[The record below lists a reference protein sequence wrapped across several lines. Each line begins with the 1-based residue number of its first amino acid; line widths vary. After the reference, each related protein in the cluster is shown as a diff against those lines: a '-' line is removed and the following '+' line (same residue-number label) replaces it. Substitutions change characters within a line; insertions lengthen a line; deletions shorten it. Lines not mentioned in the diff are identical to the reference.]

1 MNRMKVTTVGN
12 SIGIVLTK
20 EVLATLRVSKGDVL
34 YATETPNGIELSAYD
49 PEFAHQMDMAENI
62 MRENRNVLKKLSE

>member
-12 SIGIVLTK
+12 SVGIVLTK
-20 EVLATLRVSKGDVL
+20 EVLGKLRVRKGDVL

-49 PEFAHQMDMAENI
+49 PEFARQMDASENI
-62 MRENRNVLKKLSE
+62 MREDRNVLKKLSE

>member
-34 YATETPNGIELSAYD
+34 YATETPNGIELSACD
-49 PEFAHQMDMAENI
+49 PEFARQMDMAENI

>member
-12 SIGIVLTK
+12 SIGIVLNK
-20 EVLATLRVSKGDVL
+20 EVLTTLRVSKGDVL

-49 PEFAHQMDMAENI
+49 PEFARQMDMAENI
-62 MRENRNVLKKLSE
+62 MREERNVLKKLSE

>member
-12 SIGIVLTK
+12 SVGIVLTK
-20 EVLATLRVSKGDVL
+20 EVLGKLRVRKGDVL

-49 PEFAHQMDMAENI
+49 PEFARQMDTAENI
-62 MRENRNVLKKLSE
+62 MREDRNVLKKLSE